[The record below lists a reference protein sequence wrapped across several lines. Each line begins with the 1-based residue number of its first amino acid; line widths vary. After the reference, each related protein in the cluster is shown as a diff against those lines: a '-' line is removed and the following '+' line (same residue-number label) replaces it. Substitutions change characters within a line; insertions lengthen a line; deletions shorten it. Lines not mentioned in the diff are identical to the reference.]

1 MIFEGRFKTK
11 HNNEDCIIIIQTND
25 GDDTTVYINEDGGD
39 IYFNFSDPVIISQQS
54 EIFDTI
60 QCTSCT
66 INLFVKTYIG
76 DKFFTGN
83 SRDIIVNIYRGNKLL
98 FAGFVEPNVYS
109 QPFSQ
114 VYDQLQL
121 TATCPLATLQ
131 YYTYNNILADED
143 FQDYKKQAK
152 NKTLGDIIANIL
164 TSIESLDLVNNTAN
178 HVYYDGSIRLNSTST
193 LQTDIFT
200 DVEISELLFL
210 GESFDDIYL
219 EHDVLHEILQYFDL
233 KIRCEGNSFFIYSLS
248 TVYDRHNI
256 NWYPMFTDI
265 FYSIEQSSYA
275 RVRKGEYRE
284 KLVSSSDEDDY
295 VVGNNLESSLSDQ
308 IYQVNINSKPAYVR
322 YYQVTTPNGTVV
334 QTDDF
339 EYADIEL
346 LYEYFYN
353 DVDYYIF
360 NQNENGDYTL
370 TTLAPDQAINE
381 DGSIKYPEDT
391 FDRIEA
397 EYIIIE
403 N

>member
-1 MIFEGRFKTK
+1 
-11 HNNEDCIIIIQTND
+11 
-25 GDDTTVYINEDGGD
+25 
-39 IYFNFSDPVIISQQS
+39 
-54 EIFDTI
+54 
-60 QCTSCT
+60 
-66 INLFVKTYIG
+66 
-76 DKFFTGN
+76 
-83 SRDIIVNIYRGNKLL
+83 
-98 FAGFVEPNVYS
+98 
-109 QPFSQ
+109 
-114 VYDQLQL
+114 
-121 TATCPLATLQ
+121 
-131 YYTYNNILADED
+131 
-143 FQDYKKQAK
+143 
-152 NKTLGDIIANIL
+152 
-164 TSIESLDLVNNTAN
+164 
-178 HVYYDGSIRLNSTST
+178 
-193 LQTDIFT
+193 
-200 DVEISELLFL
+200 
-210 GESFDDIYL
+210 
-219 EHDVLHEILQYFDL
+219 
-233 KIRCEGNSFFIYSLS
+233 
-248 TVYDRHNI
+248 
-256 NWYPMFTDI
+256 MFTDI

-275 RVRKGEYRE
+275 RVSKGVYRE

-397 EYIIIE
+397 EYILIE